1 MEDYGDWVW
10 DEAEYN
16 FFMSLNDVDKLE
28 YVFDF
33 FNLTDEDFDQ
43 IYEFVPEVD
52 DAEYKRVV
60 DVTITDTHLTI
71 SCDDSE
77 LIDRTI
83 EMLKMDGMIL
93 IPQSKMHNARVYKF
107 IGTSQPFSVNWQLV
121 TKHDKVYYNTQLV
134 SLLSF

>member
-107 IGTSQPFSVNWQLV
+107 IGTSQPFSVN
-121 TKHDKVYYNTQLV
+121 
-134 SLLSF
+134 